1 MQPMILISY
10 YIGEGLKNNVYRTAD
25 IKRSCKQHRRVAA
38 MEDKT
43 IIDLYFERKEDAL
56 KATDQKYSAYLK
68 TVIGGI
74 LNRREDIEECLNDTY
89 MAVWDRIPPEKPVS
103 FRAFVAKIARYTA
116 LNKYDYISA
125 KKRNAE
131 FDVILSELE
140 ECLSAGNTVEK
151 ELEAG
156 QLREALNNFLYGLE
170 KEKRLVFLRRYW
182 FGDSIETIANNFG
195 LSESKV
201 KSMLFRLRGQLKEHL
216 KKEGIEI

>member
-1 MQPMILISY
+1 
-10 YIGEGLKNNVYRTAD
+10 
-25 IKRSCKQHRRVAA
+25 
-38 MEDKT
+38 MEDKA

-56 KATDQKYSAYLK
+56 RATDQKYSSYLK
-68 TVIGGI
+68 AVIGGV

-89 MAVWDRIPPEKPVS
+89 MAVWDRIPPEKPTS
-103 FRAFVAKIARYTA
+103 FRAFIAKIARYTA
-116 LNKYDYISA
+116 LNRYDYISA
-125 KKRNAE
+125 KKRNAA

-156 QLREALNNFLYGLE
+156 QLREALNGFLYGLE
-170 KEKRLVFLRRYW
+170 KEKRMVFLRRYW
-182 FGDSIETIANNFG
+182 FGDSIETITKRFG

-216 KKEGIEI
+216 EKEGIEI